1 MFEWVSEAEA
11 IIAKGVD
18 ALEPEVLDSETAT
31 QLVERFD
38 RIERMAAAGKALC
51 AGRVAHSGAWRKHGD
66 RSAAH
71 WVARTTKSSVGQA
84 VGMLETACQVAQLSS
99 TAEAFRAGK
108 LTQSQAQEI
117 TSAASSDPSAEKELL
132 ESAENDSVSGLKE
145 RCARV
150 RAAALGSEAERHE
163 SIRRR
168 RRLRKWRDPDGA
180 FRLEALLTPE
190 SGGML
195 LAALKPLTEQ
205 IVKEAKNQGRNE
217 PLEAYAADALVTLA
231 VHGNCDGQSSS
242 SGPKAM
248 VQVLIDHSALM
259 RGHLVPGERSEI
271 AGVGPIT
278 VASAKAL
285 MSDSIL
291 SAVVLNGVDV
301 TAVSHFGRTIPAHLR
316 TALIARDQTCV
327 VPGCDVRWPLQIDHI
342 VGVADKG
349 LTRLANL
356 CRLCLWHHYLKTSR
370 GYLLE
375 TSDPLEDR
383 ENRKGVGTWRFGPP
397 ATLRGP

>member
-1 MFEWVSEAEA
+1 
-11 IIAKGVD
+11 
-18 ALEPEVLDSETAT
+18 
-31 QLVERFD
+31 
-38 RIERMAAAGKALC
+38 
-51 AGRVAHSGAWRKHGD
+51 
-66 RSAAH
+66 
-71 WVARTTKSSVGQA
+71 
-84 VGMLETACQVAQLSS
+84 
-99 TAEAFRAGK
+99 
-108 LTQSQAQEI
+108 
-117 TSAASSDPSAEKELL
+117 
-132 ESAENDSVSGLKE
+132 
-145 RCARV
+145 
-150 RAAALGSEAERHE
+150 
-163 SIRRR
+163 
-168 RRLRKWRDPDGA
+168 
-180 FRLEALLTPE
+180 
-190 SGGML
+190 ML

-217 PLEAYAADALVTLA
+217 PLEAHAADALVTLA

-291 SAVVLNGVDV
+291 SAVVLNAVDV

-370 GYLLE
+370 GYLLK